1 MRHWP
6 VASAPAGAAPTA
18 EASVAPPAR
27 RQLFSVITALL
38 AAALAACA
46 GRPAPTATAPLG
58 VDPAREA
65 AAARAVAEAFVASEA
80 RGEEAA
86 DTLLA
91 PGADFINSGI
101 AVEAR
106 PRLAAVIGR
115 GEATIENVRTEVSG
129 ALAWVVAVYR
139 WTGAAGQIVQR
150 GRATLVLERQ
160 AAGWRIRHVH
170 SSAVPPW

>member
-1 MRHWP
+1 MRRWP
-6 VASAPAGAAPTA
+6 AASAPEEAAPAA
-18 EASVAPPAR
+18 EEVVAPPAPR
-27 RQLFSVITALL
+27 LAFPVSTVLAALL
-38 AAALAACA
+38 LAGCA
-46 GRPAPTATAPLG
+46 GRAAPTPTAPLG

-65 AAARAVAEAFVASEA
+65 AAARAVAESFIAAEA
-80 RGEEAA
+80 RGDESA

-101 AVEAR
+101 PVAAR

-115 GEATIENVRTEVSG
+115 GEASIENLRTEVAG

-139 WTGAAGQIVQR
+139 WTAQAGRIVEL
-150 GRATLVLERQ
+150 GRATLVLEREE
-160 AAGWRIRHVH
+160 AGWRIRHVH

>member
-1 MRHWP
+1 MRCWRA
-6 VASAPAGAAPTA
+6 ASA
-18 EASVAPPAR
+18 
-27 RQLFSVITALL
+27 LL
-38 AAALAACA
+38 LLGLAACA
-46 GRPAPTATAPLG
+46 GRPVPVATAPLG

-65 AAARAVAEAFVASEA
+65 AAARAVAETVITAEA
-80 RGEEAA
+80 RGDEAA

-91 PGADFINSGI
+91 PGADFINGGI
-101 AVEAR
+101 AVAER
-106 PRLAAVIGR
+106 PRLAGVAGR
-115 GEATIENVRTEVSG
+115 GEAAVENLRTEVSG
-129 ALAWVVAVYR
+129 TLAWVVAAYR